1 MTFPLA
7 DSKTLGYDQTVVDA
21 FLDRA
26 RQAFQGVDT
35 SLTSSDIRSAA
46 FPLVKGGYAP
56 AEVDSAVERLEDTFA
71 ERERESRINE
81 IGIDQWNAEARELAQ
96 EILNRIGRAKG
107 RRFRRAGLVAYGY
120 SIADVDA
127 FADRVHN
134 FFTAGEHLSRSEVRT
149 VTFRPQLRGYDESQ
163 VDAVL
168 DELVRVMLAV
178 R

>member
-7 DSKTLGYDQTVVDA
+7 DSKTLGYDRSVVDA

-26 RQAFQGVDT
+26 RQAFQGTDA

-46 FPLVKGGYAP
+46 FPLVKGGYMA

-71 ERERESRINE
+71 EREREARIAE

-107 RRFRRAGLVAYGY
+107 RRFRRSAFISYGY
-120 SIADVDA
+120 SVADVDA
-127 FADRVHN
+127 FAERVHN
-134 FFTAGEHLSRSEVRT
+134 FFTAGEPLSRSEVRT

-163 VDAVL
+163 VDFLL